1 MNLSMLLGGV
11 ILFIYSI
18 DILSNDLLK
27 LSIDSIKQKL
37 KKFTSSFKSSL
48 LTGFISTSIIQSSSA
63 LIMITIALI
72 NANLLTFDQS
82 IGIILGSNVATTIT
96 SFIVG
101 LNIEKFAPFI
111 MLISLILIYSKNE
124 NISKT
129 GKISFALGMLFFS
142 IFLMSE
148 ATISLQEEPQIYT
161 YINKVANNYFLS
173 LLVGIL
179 LTSALQS
186 SSVFIAIIQILALS
200 GFISLHQAIPLIFG
214 ANIGTSFD
222 PLLTIFNCNKESKK
236 LAHFSIIF
244 NILTVI
250 FFTILLNPFTK
261 LLDVIVSLIQANVAI
276 NIAIINILFNVLG
289 VLITLPFLNK
299 IKRYYAKW

>member
-148 ATISLQEEPQIYT
+148 ATIYLQEEPQIYT

-236 LAHFSIIF
+236 LAHFSILF

-261 LLDVIVSLIQANVAI
+261 ILDVIVSLIQANVAI

>member
-1 MNLSMLLGGV
+1 MNLSMLIGGV
-11 ILFIYSI
+11 ILFIYAI
-18 DILSNDLLK
+18 DVLNNDLLK
-27 LSIDSIKQKL
+27 LSIDNIKGKL
-37 KKFTSSFKSSL
+37 NKFTSSFKSSL

-63 LIMITIALI
+63 LIMITLAMI
-72 NANLLTFDQS
+72 NANILTFNQS

-111 MLISLILIYSKNE
+111 MLISFIFIYSKNQKVSK
-124 NISKT
+124 IS
-129 GKISFALGMLFFS
+129 KISFALGMLFFS
-142 IFLMSE
+142 IYLMSQ
-148 ATISLQEEPQIYT
+148 ATLSLQESPKIYT

-200 GFISLHQAIPLIFG
+200 GFISLHQTIPLIFG

-222 PLLTIFNCNKESKK
+222 PLLTIFNSNKESKK
-236 LAHFSIIF
+236 LAHFSIFF
-244 NILTVI
+244 NIITVI
-250 FFTILLNPFTK
+250 IFTILILPFK
-261 LLDVIVSLIQANVAI
+261 LLLDCITTIINANVAI